1 MARNGETRSALEC
14 QHEFR
19 KKYPDLERYIY
30 KNDPAVLAYAPTSW
44 DRKMLDESL
53 PTNVPRIDNNVAT
66 LLMGPVLLFKRKIVI
81 VTYSIYEIPNQNIL
95 NVVRLR
101 KNYTL

>member
-1 MARNGETRSALEC
+1 MPL
-14 QHEFR
+14 Q
-19 KKYPDLERYIY
+19 LERYIY

-44 DRKMLDESL
+44 DRKLLDEIL
-53 PTNVPRIDNNVAT
+53 PANVPRIDNNIAT
-66 LLMGPVLLFKRKIVI
+66 LLRSPVLLFKRKIVI

-101 KNYTL
+101 KNFQ

>member
-1 MARNGETRSALEC
+1 
-14 QHEFR
+14 
-19 KKYPDLERYIY
+19 
-30 KNDPAVLAYAPTSW
+30 
-44 DRKMLDESL
+44 MLDESL
-53 PTNVPRIDNNVAT
+53 PTNVPRIDNAVAT